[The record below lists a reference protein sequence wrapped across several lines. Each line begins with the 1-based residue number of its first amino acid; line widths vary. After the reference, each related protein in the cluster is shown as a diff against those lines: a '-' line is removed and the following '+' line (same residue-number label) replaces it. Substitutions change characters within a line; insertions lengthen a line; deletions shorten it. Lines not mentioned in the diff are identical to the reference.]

1 MSNNVKCVVIQQR
14 RIKRI
19 RIRRIINGG
28 VDRHRQATVDRA
40 LLPGRRRRRRIP
52 LGQAAVAAVAV
63 AAVHHGRVVAV
74 AEVAVAEAAVKI
86 TK

>member
-1 MSNNVKCVVIQQR
+1 MSNNVKCVVIQPR

-28 VDRHRQATVDRA
+28 VDRHRRATVDRA
-40 LLPGRRRRRRIP
+40 LLPGRHRRRRTAAAAHHH
-52 LGQAAVAAVAV
+52 GQVVAAEAVVAAAAVAV
-63 AAVHHGRVVAV
+63 A
-74 AEVAVAEAAVKI
+74 VKI

>member
-1 MSNNVKCVVIQQR
+1 MSNNVKCVVIQPR

-28 VDRHRQATVDRA
+28 VDRHRRATVDRA
-40 LLPGRRRRRRIP
+40 LLPGRHRRRRTAAAAHH
-52 LGQAAVAAVAV
+52 GQAAV
-63 AAVHHGRVVAV
+63 
-74 AEVAVAEAAVKI
+74 VAEAAVAAAEAAVAAAAVAVKI

>member
-1 MSNNVKCVVIQQR
+1 MLNNVKCVVIQQR

-28 VDRHRQATVDRA
+28 VDRHRRATVDRA
-40 LLPGRRRRRRIP
+40 LLPGRHRRRRTAAAAHHH
-52 LGQAAVAAVAV
+52 GQAAAAEA
-63 AAVHHGRVVAV
+63 
-74 AEVAVAEAAVKI
+74 AVAEAAVAVKI